1 MKNLF
6 YSLAV
11 LLFISSCSK
20 TDNSIFPDDMDD
32 DEGNNNV
39 ENIIPLKLEIE
50 ETQKNIFEH
59 AVFKLFPDKNFM
71 LFPLMDVYD
80 SITWKVS
87 NIDGRM
93 KVLEQTDHSGRFT
106 QQWSH
111 HFYLPGKYQ
120 TYISGYKNNKIA
132 YSDTTEI
139 EIINT
144 KDFLRYNWKDIHGS
158 IGHSTGYVDAL
169 CEEYSFATFENIHE
183 GMPSV
188 TVYLRDEKKDNKPT
202 FLEKS
207 KKVFIDYI
215 NSLYSTLPDYNET
228 DNTLL
233 EKYDNLFTY
242 KKEQA
247 YPICIWITP
256 KSKIALI
263 KDEFFD
269 EYQLYAE
276 PTEY

>member
-20 TDNSIFPDDMDD
+20 TDSSIFPDDMND

-39 ENIIPLKLEIE
+39 EEIIPLKLEIE
-50 ETQKNIFEH
+50 ETQKNIFEYT
-59 AVFKLFPDKNFM
+59 VFKLFPDKNFM
-71 LFPLMDVYD
+71 LFSLMDVYD

-87 NIDGRM
+87 NIEGRM
-93 KVLEQTDHSGRFT
+93 KILEQTSGSAKFT
-106 QQWSH
+106 QQWCH

-120 TYISGYKNNKIA
+120 TYVLGYKNNKIA

-139 EIINT
+139 EITNT
-144 KDFLRYNWKDIHGS
+144 KDFLCYNWKDIPSS
-158 IGHSTGYVDAL
+158 IGPSTGYVDAL
-169 CEEYSFATFENIHE
+169 CDEYSFATFGYRNE
-183 GMPSV
+183 GTPSV
-188 TVYLRDEKKDNKPT
+188 TVYLRDEKKDNKPA

-215 NSLYSTLPDYNET
+215 NSLYSILPTYNET
-228 DNTLL
+228 DDILL
-233 EKYDNLFTY
+233 EKYNNLFTY
-242 KKEQA
+242 KKKEA

-263 KDEFFD
+263 KDEFYN

-276 PTEY
+276 PTNN

>member
-1 MKNLF
+1 MKSLF

-20 TDNSIFPDDMDD
+20 TDSSIFPDDMND

-71 LFPLMDVYD
+71 LFPLMDVYN

-93 KVLEQTDHSGRFT
+93 KVLEQADHSGRFT

-183 GMPSV
+183 GIPSV
-188 TVYLRDEKKDNKPT
+188 IVYLRDEKKITNLL
-202 FLEKS
+202 FLKRA
-207 KKVFIDYI
+207 KKY
-215 NSLYSTLPDYNET
+215 SL
-228 DNTLL
+228 
-233 EKYDNLFTY
+233 
-242 KKEQA
+242 
-247 YPICIWITP
+247 II
-256 KSKIALI
+256 
-263 KDEFFD
+263 
-269 EYQLYAE
+269 
-276 PTEY
+276 

>member
-1 MKNLF
+1 MKSLF

-20 TDNSIFPDDMDD
+20 TDSSIFPDDIND
-32 DEGNNNV
+32 DEGYNNV
-39 ENIIPLKLEIE
+39 EDIIPLKLEIE
-50 ETQKNIFEH
+50 ETQKNIFEYTT
-59 AVFKLFPDKNFM
+59 FKLFSDKYFM
-71 LFPLMDVYD
+71 LLSLMDVYD

-87 NIDGRM
+87 NIEGRM
-93 KVLEQTDHSGRFT
+93 KILEQKDHSAHFI
-106 QQWSH
+106 QQWGH

-120 TYISGYKNNKIA
+120 TYISGYKSNKII
-132 YSDTTEI
+132 YCDTTEI
-139 EIINT
+139 EITNT
-144 KDFLRYNWKDIHGS
+144 KDFLCYNWKDIPS
-158 IGHSTGYVDAL
+158 AIGPSTGYVDAL
-169 CEEYSFATFENIHE
+169 CDKYSFATFGYRHE
-183 GMPSV
+183 GTPSV
-188 TVYLRDEKKDNKPT
+188 TVYLRDEKKDNKPA

-215 NSLYSTLPDYNET
+215 NSLYSTLPIYCET
-228 DNTLL
+228 DATLL
-233 EKYDNLFTY
+233 EKYNSLFSY
-242 KKEQA
+242 KKKET

-276 PTEY
+276 PTND

>member
-1 MKNLF
+1 MKSLL
-6 YSLAV
+6 YSLAA
-11 LLFISSCSK
+11 LLLISSCSK
-20 TDNSIFPDDMDD
+20 TDSSIFPNDVNN
-32 DEGNNNV
+32 DEGNNDV
-39 ENIIPLKLEIE
+39 EDIIPLKLEIE
-50 ETQKNIFEH
+50 ETQKNIFEY

-93 KVLEQTDHSGRFT
+93 KVLEQTDHTGRFT
-106 QQWSH
+106 QQWNH

-120 TYISGYKNNKIA
+120 TYIFGYKNNKIA
-132 YSDTTEI
+132 YCDTTEI
-139 EIINT
+139 EITNT

-158 IGHSTGYVDAL
+158 IGHSTGYVDVL

-183 GMPSV
+183 GIPSV
-188 TVYLRDEKKDNKPT
+188 TVYLRDEKKDNQSA

-215 NSLYSTLPDYNET
+215 NSLYSTLPDYNEA

-233 EKYDNLFTY
+233 EKYNNLFMY

-247 YPICIWITP
+247 YQI
-256 KSKIALI
+256 
-263 KDEFFD
+263 
-269 EYQLYAE
+269 
-276 PTEY
+276 

>member
-1 MKNLF
+1 MKSLF
-6 YSLAV
+6 YSLTV
-11 LLFISSCSK
+11 LLLISSCSK
-20 TDNSIFPDDMDD
+20 TDSSIFPNNMNN
-32 DEGNNNV
+32 DEGNNDV
-39 ENIIPLKLEIE
+39 EDIIPLKLEIE
-50 ETQKNIFEH
+50 EPQKNIFEY

-93 KVLEQTDHSGRFT
+93 KVLEQTDHTGRFT
-106 QQWSH
+106 QQWNH

-120 TYISGYKNNKIA
+120 TYIFGYKNNKIA
-132 YSDTTEI
+132 YCDTTEI
-139 EIINT
+139 EITNT
-144 KDFLRYNWKDIHGS
+144 KDFLGYNWRDIHGS
-158 IGHSTGYVDAL
+158 IGHSTGYVDVL

-183 GMPSV
+183 GIPSV
-188 TVYLRDEKKDNKPT
+188 TVYLRDEKKDNQSA

-215 NSLYSTLPDYNET
+215 NSLYSTLPDYNEA

-233 EKYDNLFTY
+233 EKYNNLFTY
-242 KKEQA
+242 KNEQA

>member
-1 MKNLF
+1 MKSLL
-6 YSLAV
+6 YSLAA
-11 LLFISSCSK
+11 LLLISSCSK
-20 TDNSIFPDDMDD
+20 TDSSIFPNDVNN
-32 DEGNNNV
+32 DEGNNDV
-39 ENIIPLKLEIE
+39 EDIIPLKLEIE
-50 ETQKNIFEH
+50 ETQKNIFEY

-93 KVLEQTDHSGRFT
+93 KVLEQTDHTGRFT
-106 QQWSH
+106 QQWNH

-120 TYISGYKNNKIA
+120 TYIFGYKNNKIA
-132 YSDTTEI
+132 YCDTTEI
-139 EIINT
+139 EITNT
-144 KDFLRYNWKDIHGS
+144 KDFLLYNWKDIHGS
-158 IGHSTGYVDAL
+158 IGHSTGYVDVL

-183 GMPSV
+183 GIPSV
-188 TVYLRDEKKDNKPT
+188 TVYLRDEKKDNQSA

-215 NSLYSTLPDYNET
+215 NSLYSTLPDYNEA

-233 EKYDNLFTY
+233 EKYNNLFMY